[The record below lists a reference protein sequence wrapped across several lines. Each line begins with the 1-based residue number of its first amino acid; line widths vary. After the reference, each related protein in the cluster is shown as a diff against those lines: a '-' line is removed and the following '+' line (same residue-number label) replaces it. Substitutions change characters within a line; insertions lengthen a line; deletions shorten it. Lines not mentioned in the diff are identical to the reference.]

1 MTARKLLAKP
11 QLRQEKN
18 KVKKFIFEV
27 LKPICFDDGNIRKR
41 TMDSNNVITLNL
53 NDLMEVGNTVV
64 WPKILKTDEGSF
76 IEVKNPKFFFFYK
89 KNYLRNN
96 KNYFWW
102 ILRGENENF
111 LLHERSTVRKLFSI
125 FFSFFTKGNWTKLG
139 LFGS

>member
-18 KVKKFIFEV
+18 KIKKFIFEV
-27 LKPICFDDGNIRKR
+27 LKPICFKDGNIRKR

-53 NDLMEVGNTVV
+53 NDLMEVGNNLTKDIKNRRRQLHRGQK
-64 WPKILKTDEGSF
+64 PKIL
-76 IEVKNPKFFFFYK
+76 FFYK

-125 FFSFFTKGNWTKLG
+125 FFSFLQKGIER
-139 LFGS
+139 S